1 MAKSVASYLALAFG
15 KLRGAVALDQL
26 SVRHRVYGG
35 ISVVLLLLIALSVIF
50 LRGIAVVNSQSEDVR
65 TTATEAAVVSDFA
78 AWVGEVHS
86 RVTQYALSESTV
98 DQQAAQKAIER
109 LERATQAVEE
119 VYGAAGT
126 RSAPDVEYLK
136 KLEGQYRKI
145 LRDTIEIIGTRHL
158 QTVELSRNSTEL
170 GSIVSAIVT
179 GLARDAGNAGALEPA
194 IRLMEGFYASKAAA
208 GYFLASRD
216 PADSNRA
223 RVEIDAMR
231 RMLDEMIAR
240 NIDNKRIQRFLNA
253 TTEPLDHYV
262 QSIDALVI
270 ATNRMA
276 TATVERQAVA
286 DEMSAVTKAIQFSA
300 VQTQIKAVQ
309 SMTDAGTWSRSLG
322 VVTSGIAIALGVVLA
337 VLIGGSIAHPIT
349 QITEVMRALADGKVD
364 IAIPH
369 AKRRDEIGAMASAVM
384 IFRDRTIESVHLSE
398 EKEIERRTKIQRAQ
412 VLEQLNSDFEAKIIA
427 LASNLSIAATGL
439 TASAESM
446 HATTTQTGQKSSSVM
461 TAAQQAAENAGK
473 VATATNELSFSF
485 DEIADRV
492 NQSQAIAATAM
503 EGAKRTDGT
512 MQALATDAQKIG
524 DITHLIQNLAKQT
537 NLLALN
543 ATIEAAR
550 AGEAGRGFAVVAGE
564 VKSLATQTSNATEAI
579 GVQISQIQT
588 ATGNAVGA
596 IQAIATTINE
606 MNRIASHVAAAVE
619 QQRAATHHIAQSVQR
634 AADSADEVKQT
645 IDGVEEASAATNM
658 EANQV
663 LDAAR
668 RLSREA
674 DNLRAEVNRFIAGVR
689 AA

>member
-1 MAKSVASYLALAFG
+1 MANRVGSYLASAFG
-15 KLRGAVALDQL
+15 PLKEAFALDQL
-26 SVRHRVYGG
+26 SVRYRIYGG
-35 ISVVLLLLIALSVIF
+35 ISVVLLLLIALSAIF
-50 LRGIAVVNSQSEDVR
+50 LRGIAVVNSESVDVR
-65 TTATEAAVVSDFA
+65 TSANETSAVSEFA
-78 AWVGEVHS
+78 SWVGDVHS
-86 RVTQYALSESTV
+86 RVTQYALSESEA

-109 LERATQAVEE
+109 LERATYSVEE
-119 VYGAAGT
+119 VYSAAGT
-126 RSAPDVEYLK
+126 RTAPDVAYLK

-145 LRDTIEIIGTRHL
+145 LTDTIEIIGARRL
-158 QTVELSRNSTEL
+158 QATEISRNSTEL

-179 GLARDAGNAGALEPA
+179 ALVRDAGSTESVEPA
-194 IRLMEGFYASKAAA
+194 IRLMEAFYASKATAA
-208 GYFLASRD
+208 HFLASRN

-240 NIDNKRIQRFLNA
+240 KIDNKRIQRFLNA
-253 TTEPLDHYV
+253 TTEPYEHYV

-270 ATNRMA
+270 ATDRMTVA
-276 TATVERQAVA
+276 TIERQAVA
-286 DEMSAVTKAIQFSA
+286 DEMSAVAKAVQFSA

-309 SMTDAGTWSRSLG
+309 SMTDAVRWSRNLG
-322 VVTSGIAIALGVVLA
+322 VMTSGLAIGLGIVLA
-337 VLIGGSIAHPIT
+337 VLIGGSIAQPIT
-349 QITEVMRALADGKVD
+349 QITDVMRSLADGKVD

-369 AKRRDEIGAMASAVM
+369 AKRRDELGAMASAVK
-384 IFRDRTIESVHLSE
+384 IFRDRTIESTHLTE

-412 VLEQLNSDFEAKIIA
+412 TLEQLNSEFEAKITA
-427 LASNLSIAATGL
+427 LASSLSVAATRL

-446 HATTTQTGQKSSSVM
+446 QATTAQTGEKSSSVM
-461 TAAQQAAENAGK
+461 TAAKQAAENASK
-473 VATATNELSFSF
+473 VAAATNELSYSF
-485 DEIADRV
+485 DEIANKV
-492 NQSQAIAATAM
+492 NQSQEIATTAM

-512 MQALATDAQKIG
+512 VQALATDAQRIG
-524 DITHLIQNLAKQT
+524 DITHLIQNIAKQT

-579 GVQISQIQT
+579 AVQISQIQT

-606 MNRIASHVAAAVE
+606 MNRIASHVAAAVQ
-619 QQRAATHHIAQSVQR
+619 QQRAATHHIAQSVQL
-634 AADSADEVKQT
+634 AANSADEVKQT

-674 DNLRAEVNRFIAGVR
+674 DDLRAEVNQFIKGVR